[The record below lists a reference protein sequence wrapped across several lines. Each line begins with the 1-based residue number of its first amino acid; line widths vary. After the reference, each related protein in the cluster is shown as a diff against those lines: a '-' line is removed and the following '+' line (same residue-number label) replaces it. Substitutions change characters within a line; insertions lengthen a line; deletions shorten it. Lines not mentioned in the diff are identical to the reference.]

1 MIDNPSRRH
10 RRLGAL
16 ASILV
21 GGVLVAAC
29 SSGTPA
35 AAPKF
40 GGGNGGGQLKTAT
53 TAPAGSTT
61 TAPTQSTTV
70 TQPQHSTTTT
80 TPSTTTTTVA
90 INPGTPPNV
99 PIASPAGAM
108 NQKGTPE
115 WVAAQETIAENTL
128 SYQYPS
134 PNYWLQLTKPYVTP
148 SLYAQET
155 ASVARSAGSPAMAAQ
170 WAQMQKYKTGYPIY
184 ILQSDSADSSNPN
197 TTQLTV
203 VVSFKIGSTTG
214 GVTYPPG
221 PQVPT
226 QRVALSLVKIGNA
239 WFVNSPEMTP
249 GN

>member
-1 MIDNPSRRH
+1 MPDNPTRRTPDG
-10 RRLGAL
+10 RPTQRMGVI

-29 SSGTPA
+29 GSGTST

-40 GGGNGGGQLKTAT
+40 NGGNGGGQLKT
-53 TAPAGSTT
+53 
-61 TAPTQSTTV
+61 
-70 TQPQHSTTTT
+70 TTTT
-80 TPSTTTTTVA
+80 TRAGGTTTTTTAAPATTTTTVA

-99 PIASPAGAM
+99 PVASPAGAM
-108 NQKGTPE
+108 YQKGTPE
-115 WVAAQETIAENTL
+115 WVAAQETVAVNAL

-148 SLYAQET
+148 GYYAQET
-155 ASVARSAGSPAMAAQ
+155 AQVAKSAGDPTVAAQ
-170 WAQMQKYKTGYPIY
+170 WAQMQKYKTGDPVY
-184 ILQSDSADSSNPN
+184 ILRSDSANSSNPN

-203 VVSFKIGSTTG
+203 VVSFKVGSTTG

-226 QRVALSLVKIGNA
+226 QRVALSLVKVGNS